1 MNSMIMD
8 TQKKRTQKLESPEM
22 TAAMTAVNTLVDYA
36 AILAKN
42 GVPARSAGH
51 GKRDAL
57 GMGPGG
63 CRGRYIAG
71 TNGTSEGVS

>member
-42 GVPARSAGH
+42 GSLQPSSSA
-51 GKRDAL
+51 
-57 GMGPGG
+57 
-63 CRGRYIAG
+63 CFS
-71 TNGTSEGVS
+71 TGVYTEFGVAPLPI